1 MKPVRDPDASPRA
14 SSSPLLWRR
23 DGGVAAPAAILA
35 VSLLALAAAG
45 RVEACDTTVRN
56 NYNVSLTLA
65 SYNGDDGSFIIPY
78 DAYGVDPY
86 GGGTYK
92 CAALLSL

>member
-1 MKPVRDPDASPRA
+1 MIPVRDPDACPRSF
-14 SSSPLLWRR
+14 SSSSSVTAAASRR
-23 DGGVAAPAAILA
+23 RRAAVLV

-45 RVEACDTTVRN
+45 RAEACDTTVRN

-65 SYNGDDGSFIIPY
+65 SYNGDDGSCIIPY

-92 CAALLSL
+92 CAAPPSR